1 MYCPF
6 CSNENSRVIDSRDS
20 DESIR
25 RRRECLTCSL
35 RFTTYERIQTRSLI
49 VVKRDGR
56 REEFNRD
63 KLWSSMKNA
72 CAKRS
77 LPIGSI
83 EKGIEEIE
91 TYLVSA
97 GRAEMSSRVIGELV
111 MERLRSLDRVAYIR
125 FASVYR
131 DFRVIESFKE
141 EVDALLQ
148 PKKEEASSQL
158 SFLKDDELT
167 PWDAEKGEGN
177 PKNRQLKF
185 KDKIGLCI
193 IRTNVLF

>member
-35 RFTTYERIQTRSLI
+35 RFTTYERIQTRALI

-63 KLWSSMKNA
+63 KLWASMKNA
-72 CAKRS
+72 CAKRP

-97 GRAEMSSRVIGELV
+97 
-111 MERLRSLDRVAYIR
+111 
-125 FASVYR
+125 
-131 DFRVIESFKE
+131 
-141 EVDALLQ
+141 
-148 PKKEEASSQL
+148 
-158 SFLKDDELT
+158 
-167 PWDAEKGEGN
+167 
-177 PKNRQLKF
+177 
-185 KDKIGLCI
+185 
-193 IRTNVLF
+193 